1 MRYPMPPDNRHQ
13 QQGPPILY
21 PRPQRRRR
29 KKNFRWEFLLIPA
42 AIFLVL
48 YLLNGIEIGFEFED
62 VMDALKVRDQVR
74 YRQLAVAGLIAVA
87 IVAIA
92 KVLRGS
98 REDDS

>member
-1 MRYPMPPDNRHQ
+1 MKYQTPPDNRYQ

-21 PRPQRRRR
+21 PRPRRRRR

-48 YLLNGIEIGFEFED
+48 YLLSGIEIAFEFED
-62 VMDALKVRDQVR
+62 VMDSLKVRGQIR
-74 YRQLAVAGLIAVA
+74 YRQLAVAGLIALA
-87 IVAIA
+87 IVAIV